1 MKLKHITMAG
11 VLAIATISLASCK
24 TNVSTSSG
32 NSTVVDTTTNA
43 VTTTAGTTTVVD
55 TTTKAT
61 TTVATTTA
69 ATTSQVSTTTNPVST
84 TTATTSQVSTT
95 TNPVSTTTS
104 TTTSQVSTTT
114 NPVSTTTTTSTTPIA
129 TTSNTQDVP
138 TTQGEV
144 EKDGQVDII
153 ASAGEQESAYVEF
166 KPVSGA
172 TSYNIYVQ
180 GGKYTHKT
188 LVNTDVAYTREISS
202 SKMRTDL
209 LGLTKDNYLID
220 IVPVYGEEE
229 SNATPTEVSVLVSE
243 YDRSGYAHFKY
254 SQGVGAYNDD
264 GSLKDDAIVIYVTD
278 QNKNTVMKDICEK
291 YSELSMFQIPSYYT
305 NDYMGQDANSIG
317 WWLNNTQF
325 SKAEKDSKGNIY
337 EPQTGRKTSDTYDPN
352 GSSLGF
358 AQLGTEHPIVVR
370 FVGEVTAPEGLTVY
384 DSYKLGGSE
393 GDNGMMARMKN
404 LLNVTLEGVGDDA
417 IIEGWGFHF
426 ISADTTGTYGKSFEA
441 RNLTFDKY
449 AEDALGMEGDQS
461 NGVITKSVERC
472 WVHHNTFLPGYCANP
487 AESDKDEG
495 DGSCDFKRGQYFT
508 MSYNYYE
515 YCHKTN
521 LVGSADDSLQ
531 FNLSFHHNY
540 WYNCGSRMPL
550 LRQANIHF
558 YNNYIY
564 GDSSDSKSALS
575 YVSSVR
581 AGAYMFA
588 EANYYEGCK
597 QIVELKSGAVKAF
610 NNAYVQ
616 CFNGDGSTR
625 VDARETSVPA
635 SASCN
640 YNGTSFQDFDTN
652 STLFYYD
659 QSKNKSDCYLT
670 TPEVARHEV
679 IMNAGSRY
687 RTNLD
692 KASAKIVDSGFSGV
706 TPANAVNVPSEGVFT
721 ATIPTSKGSTIV
733 DNIVWNNITGS
744 SNGEA
749 KIRGKGLTFKL
760 STYTTLTVTGS
771 ASSTA
776 ALNPISI
783 VKEDGTVVAGDY
795 GSVVLAPGIYTITS
809 CQKDKDSTIA
819 SLTFEKFDS
828 EALKE
833 QLISEY
839 NAAYALIPSEITFT
853 DSCYEAISN
862 AITAYEALGD
872 FKSEVSTDP
881 YNQFNEYIDLN
892 IAYVEQLISAI
903 GTVSSESSQAIAL
916 ARSAYNSLIAK
927 DSTASVSNYNVLT
940 QAENEYKTY
949 AVDGCIQLINNIGTV
964 TLDSAEAISLAR
976 TAYNALTTAQQAEV
990 TNYQTLEAAEAKLNN
1005 LVKADD
1011 VDKKLAAIELTAQQ
1025 AELKAVIDAY
1035 NALTADQKALIVNT
1049 EKLSSVKAQYAYNAI
1064 EAIPSNIDFSSAT
1077 AINEARTAYDALTQQ
1092 EQALV
1097 TNYEKLENAEAALKD
1112 LGVETLKSYNSGDF
1126 TTGWDITGAT
1136 GTATGLTQSISKDAP
1151 ITMISDFAMESV
1163 STVSI
1168 TANTADKGSTTF
1180 TVYTSID
1187 GGETWTTFGSG
1198 TTSTN
1203 NSNSTFTITGTKVST
1218 TAFIK
1223 VVVTSGKAASNPKSV
1238 SITNITIA

>member
-1 MKLKHITMAG
+1 
-11 VLAIATISLASCK
+11 
-24 TNVSTSSG
+24 
-32 NSTVVDTTTNA
+32 
-43 VTTTAGTTTVVD
+43 
-55 TTTKAT
+55 
-61 TTVATTTA
+61 
-69 ATTSQVSTTTNPVST
+69 
-84 TTATTSQVSTT
+84 
-95 TNPVSTTTS
+95 
-104 TTTSQVSTTT
+104 
-114 NPVSTTTTTSTTPIA
+114 
-129 TTSNTQDVP
+129 
-138 TTQGEV
+138 
-144 EKDGQVDII
+144 
-153 ASAGEQESAYVEF
+153 
-166 KPVSGA
+166 
-172 TSYNIYVQ
+172 
-180 GGKYTHKT
+180 
-188 LVNTDVAYTREISS
+188 
-202 SKMRTDL
+202 
-209 LGLTKDNYLID
+209 
-220 IVPVYGEEE
+220 
-229 SNATPTEVSVLVSE
+229 
-243 YDRSGYAHFKY
+243 
-254 SQGVGAYNDD
+254 
-264 GSLKDDAIVIYVTD
+264 
-278 QNKNTVMKDICEK
+278 
-291 YSELSMFQIPSYYT
+291 
-305 NDYMGQDANSIG
+305 MGQDANSIG

-337 EPQTGRKTSDTYDPN
+337 EPQSGRKTSDTYDPN
-352 GSSLGF
+352 GASLGF
-358 AQLGTEHPIVVR
+358 AQLGTEHPIVIR

-404 LLNVTLEGVGDDA
+404 LLNVTIEGVGDDA
-417 IIEGWGFHF
+417 IVEGWGFHF

-487 AESDKDEG
+487 AESDKGEG

-616 CFNGDGSTR
+616 CFNGDASTR
-625 VDARETSVPA
+625 VDARETSVAA

-692 KASAKIVDSGFSGV
+692 KASATIVDSGFSGV

-721 ATIPTSKGSTIV
+721 ATIPTSKGSTTV

-760 STYTTLTVTGS
+760 STYATLTVTGS

-809 CQKDKDSTIA
+809 CQKDKDSNIA

-853 DSCYEAISN
+853 DSCYESISN

-872 FKSEVSTDP
+872 FKSEVSTNP
-881 YNQFNEYIDLN
+881 YNQFNEYIALN
-892 IAYVEQLISAI
+892 VSYVEQLISAI

-927 DSTASVSNYNVLT
+927 DSTAVVSNYNVLVA
-940 QAENEYKTY
+940 AEAEYQSY
-949 AVDGCIQLINNIGTV
+949 AVDGCVALINAIGTV
-964 TLDSAEAISLAR
+964 TLDSKEAITLAR
-976 TAYNALTTAQQAEV
+976 TAYEALSDTQKEQV
-990 TNYQTLEAAEAKLNN
+990 SNYSVLEAAEATYNDLYAVNAVEVLINN
-1005 LVKADD
+1005 TSLEANQS
-1011 VDKKLAAIELTAQQ
+1011 AI
-1025 AELKAVIDAY
+1025 KAVIDAY
-1035 NALTADQKALIVNT
+1035 NGLTDTQKAKVTST
-1049 EKLSSVKAQYAYNAI
+1049 EKLSQLKVQYVINLIASLPATITYSDAASV
-1064 EAIPSNIDFSSAT
+1064 
-1077 AINEARTAYDALTQQ
+1077 NEAKNEYEKLTT
-1092 EQALV
+1092 EEKSSV
-1097 TNYEKLENAEAALKD
+1097 TNYSKLETAIKALDD
-1112 LGVETLKSYNSGDF
+1112 LGIETVSSYNSGDL
-1126 TTGWDITGAT
+1126 TNGWTVTG
-1136 GTATGLTQSISKDAP
+1136 GTAT
-1151 ITMISDFAMESV
+1151 
-1163 STVSI
+1163 STST
-1168 TANTADKGSTTF
+1168 TAAVHTGSSLVNDKGSTTF
-1180 TVYTSID
+1180 SFYYSLD
-1187 GGETWTTFGSG
+1187 GGETWQLFS
-1198 TTSTN
+1198 
-1203 NSNSTFTITGTKVST
+1203 
-1218 TAFIK
+1218 
-1223 VVVTSGKAASNPKSV
+1223 SGKAGVNGSSTDIALTGTAVTGPVLVKLVVTCTKAESNAKSV
-1238 SITNITIA
+1238 SITNIKIN

>member
-55 TTTKAT
+55 TTTQAT

-69 ATTSQVSTTTNPVST
+69 ELNTNTTTQVSTTTNPVST
-84 TTATTSQVSTT
+84 TTNTTTAPVSTT
-95 TNPVSTTTS
+95 TNPVSTTTN
-104 TTTSQVSTTT
+104 TTTA
-114 NPVSTTTTTSTTPIA
+114 PIA
-129 TTSNTQDVP
+129 TTSDTQDVS

-144 EKDGQVDII
+144 AKDGQVDII

-209 LGLTKDNYLID
+209 IGLTKDNYLID

-264 GSLKDDAIVIYVTD
+264 GSLKEDAIVIYVTD

-352 GSSLGF
+352 GASLGF

-404 LLNVTLEGVGDDA
+404 LLNVTIEGVGDDA

-487 AESDKDEG
+487 AESDKGEG

-692 KASAKIVDSGFSGV
+692 KASATIVDSGFSGV

-749 KIRGKGLTFKL
+749 KIRGNGLTFKL
-760 STYTTLTVTGS
+760 STYATLTVTGS

-809 CQKDKDSTIA
+809 CQKDKDSNIA

-872 FKSEVSTDP
+872 FKSEVSTNP
-881 YNQFNEYIDLN
+881 YNQFNEYIALN
-892 IAYVEQLISAI
+892 VSYVEQLISAI

-927 DSTASVSNYNVLT
+927 DSTAVVSNYNVLVA
-940 QAENEYKTY
+940 AEAEYQSY
-949 AVDGCIQLINNIGTV
+949 AVDGCVALINAIGTV
-964 TLDSAEAISLAR
+964 TLDSKEAITLAR
-976 TAYNALTTAQQAEV
+976 TAYEALSNTQKEQV
-990 TNYQTLEAAEAKLNN
+990 SNYSVLEAAEATYNDLYAVNAVEVLINN
-1005 LVKADD
+1005 TSLEANQS
-1011 VDKKLAAIELTAQQ
+1011 AI
-1025 AELKAVIDAY
+1025 KAVIDAY
-1035 NALTADQKALIVNT
+1035 NGLTDTQKAKVTST
-1049 EKLSSVKAQYAYNAI
+1049 EKLSQLKVQYVINLIASLPATITYSDAASV
-1064 EAIPSNIDFSSAT
+1064 
-1077 AINEARTAYDALTQQ
+1077 NEAKNEYEKLTT
-1092 EQALV
+1092 EEKSSV
-1097 TNYEKLENAEAALKD
+1097 TNYSKLETAIKALDD
-1112 LGVETLKSYNSGDF
+1112 LGIETVSSYNSGDL
-1126 TTGWDITGAT
+1126 TNGWTVTG
-1136 GTATGLTQSISKDAP
+1136 GTATSTSTTAAVHTGSSLVAVSS
-1151 ITMISDFAMESV
+1151 FALESLSSV
-1163 STVSI
+1163 TI
-1168 TANTADKGSTTF
+1168 TAQVNDKGSTTF
-1180 TVYTSID
+1180 SFYYSLD
-1187 GGETWTTFGSG
+1187 GGETWQLFS
-1198 TTSTN
+1198 
-1203 NSNSTFTITGTKVST
+1203 
-1218 TAFIK
+1218 
-1223 VVVTSGKAASNPKSV
+1223 SGKAGVNGSSTDIALTGTAVTGPVLVKLVVTCTKAESNAKSV
-1238 SITNITIA
+1238 SITNIKIA